1 MLEKYRSFSDN
12 DLVLEYKKGRSDD
25 LENELICRY
34 QKHAKLL
41 AALLYTKYKFLYQ
54 VEFDDVYCILMGCL
68 FPCIRRFDDQKELF
82 YHYWKTVSTNEVVL
96 YVNNFSSSRNQQMDF
111 EKTMNDEHE
120 LIGCLRQNSESLNDD
135 YLTSFEIEE
144 ILTNPR
150 YKLQQRDA
158 DMFRLYVGGYSIG
171 DICNIVGEPYNQ
183 VRYRISI
190 VRRKIANIL
199 FNQ

>member
-82 YHYWKTVSTNEVVL
+82 YHYWKTVATNEVVL

>member
-1 MLEKYRSFSDN
+1 MLEKYRSLSDN

-82 YHYWKTVSTNEVVL
+82 YHYWKTVATNEVVL

>member
-12 DLVLEYKKGRSDD
+12 DLVLEYKKGRCDD

-82 YHYWKTVSTNEVVL
+82 YHYWKTVATNEVVL